1 MLHCGNRATAGMAHP
16 PKALAPALNLR
27 FNLNKVGYML
37 VPAFKKAGPVNIFR
51 TTSSGISSWRQTE

>member
-1 MLHCGNRATAGMAHP
+1 MPRP

-37 VPAFKKAGPVNIFR
+37 VAAFKKAGPGKMFR
-51 TTSSGISSWRQTE
+51 TSSSGNPSWRQTE